1 MALGHS
7 GAEVAT
13 FVIKVLMTL
22 TDVFLGWRKVA
33 ACVYLALSL
42 LLAWQYLRWVSSAG
56 RLRGGCYRGG
66 CTSARSARGGD
77 MGSWHARASDLGY

>member
-42 LLAWQYLRWVSSAG
+42 LLAWQYLRWVS
-56 RLRGGCYRGG
+56 
-66 CTSARSARGGD
+66 D
-77 MGSWHARASDLGY
+77 